1 MTRLTAPDALSVL
14 CRADAGW
21 LTAQAEQLL
30 PDLQA
35 LGLEVL
41 QNRTALSMLPMQDTA
56 RGASFYLGEVLL
68 AEAHVRVGGPH
79 GQEGYAAVLGR
90 DLVQA
95 LAAAVLDAA
104 RHLPQFEGQVA
115 ALVRSERQRQ
125 EEEDD
130 LTLREIEA
138 TRVEMET
145 F

>member
-1 MTRLTAPDALSVL
+1 MAGDALSVL
-14 CRADAGW
+14 CRADASL
-21 LTAQAEQLL
+21 LTEHAERLL
-30 PDLQA
+30 PELQA

-41 QNRTALSMLPMQDTA
+41 QNRTALSMLPMHDTA
-56 RGASFYLGEVLL
+56 RGVNFYLGEVLL
-68 AEAHVRVGGPH
+68 AEAHVRVGGPQ

-90 DLVQA
+90 DLVKA

-104 RHLPQFEGQVA
+104 GRLPQFGGQVA
-115 ALVRSERQRQ
+115 ALVEAERKRQ